1 MDIEDV
7 INPTARP
14 ELIYPTEELVKP
26 SEEQSRRAEK
36 GERHKLALQSYN
48 EEVRWRKAEY
58 NANFNGL
65 QIGDIDKKLT

>member
-36 GERHKLALQSYN
+36 EERHKQALQSYN
-48 EEVRWRKAEY
+48 
-58 NANFNGL
+58 
-65 QIGDIDKKLT
+65 